1 MTFLYSLSAA
11 TIKIRPEPCTNA
23 VGDSGT
29 CMFVWQCIKQEGVQL
44 GPCVDRFLVGTC
56 CRLPDE
62 ADNLVPGA
70 SGVDPTPLNKVK
82 PPSSTPVTTPRSTT
96 AITPVSTA
104 ALMTSPPLT
113 IGTSRPGIV
122 QAVGPTFRPI
132 VPAVVGQ
139 SAGGHVHAP
148 VNSTA
153 TPVVVDDYSGKTSL
167 HS

>member
-1 MTFLYSLSAA
+1 
-11 TIKIRPEPCTNA
+11 
-23 VGDSGT
+23 
-29 CMFVWQCIKQEGVQL
+29 MFVWQCIKQEGVQL

-62 ADNLVPGA
+62 TDNLVPGA

-82 PPSSTPVTTPRSTT
+82 PPSSTSVTTTTPRSTS
-96 AITPVSTA
+96 ATPTA

-122 QAVGPTFRPI
+122 EAVGPTFRPI

-139 SAGGHVHAP
+139 STGGHVHAT
-148 VNSTA
+148 VNSTSA
-153 TPVVVDDYSGKTSL
+153 PVLEDDYSGKRILYLRRLEREQYYEYSL
-167 HS
+167 